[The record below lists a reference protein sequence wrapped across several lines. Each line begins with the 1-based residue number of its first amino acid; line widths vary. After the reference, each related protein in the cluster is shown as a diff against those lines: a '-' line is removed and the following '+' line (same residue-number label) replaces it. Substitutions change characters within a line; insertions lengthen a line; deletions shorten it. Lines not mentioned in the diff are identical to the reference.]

1 MTRRRDGIGPDLA
14 GKRLLVTGG
23 GTGIGAATARL
34 AAAEGMRVLV
44 TGRRAEPLDRVVAS
58 IREAGGAAASFVGD
72 VAAEGAGEAM
82 LAAMHDA
89 FGGVDAVFAN
99 AGYGIETPGMELAM
113 PDLRRI
119 FEVNLFAAVD
129 LMRSAGRVMGDAG
142 GAGHLLGC
150 SSILGK
156 FTLPEYGAY
165 SATKAALTH
174 VCRAMRTELR
184 GSGIAVST
192 VHPVTTRT
200 EFFEVAAR
208 ASAGDKGGAA
218 DPARLRPDGTP
229 RHAPRAFI
237 QSPERVGRAVVRCL
251 RRPRAEVWTTVSG
264 RLAAGVFELV
274 PPIYELMLRSQVHG
288 PGSR

>member
-1 MTRRRDGIGPDLA
+1 MARRRDGIGPALT
-14 GKRLLVTGG
+14 GRRLLVTGG
-23 GTGIGAATARL
+23 GTGIGAATARV
-34 AAAEGMRVLV
+34 AAAAGMKVMV

-58 IREAGGAAASFVGD
+58 IREAGGEAESFVGD
-72 VAAEGAGEAM
+72 VAGEGASEAM
-82 LAAMHDA
+82 LAAMQDT

-99 AGYGIETPGMELAM
+99 AGYGVEVAGIDLPMA
-113 PDLRRI
+113 DLRRI

-129 LMRSAGRVMGDAG
+129 LLQAAGRAMRDAG
-142 GAGHLLGC
+142 SPGHLLGC

-184 GSGIAVST
+184 GTGIAVST

-208 ASAGDKGGAA
+208 AARGSGAA
-218 DPARLRPDGTP
+218 DGGRLRDDGTP
-229 RHAPRAFI
+229 KHAPQAFI
-237 QSPERVGRAVVRCL
+237 QPPETVAKAVIRCL
-251 RRPRAEVWTTVSG
+251 RRPRAEVWTTIPG
-264 RLAAGVFELV
+264 RLATGVFELV
-274 PPIYELMLRSQVHG
+274 PPIYELMLRSQARGTV
-288 PGSR
+288 RADR

>member
-1 MTRRRDGIGPDLA
+1 MAIRCDGIGPDLTRR
-14 GKRLLVTGG
+14 RLLVTGG

-34 AAAEGMRVLV
+34 AAEAGMKVMV

-58 IREAGGAAASFVGD
+58 IRGAGGEAESFVGD
-72 VAAEGAGEAM
+72 VAGEGASGAM
-82 LAAMHDA
+82 LAAMHAA

-99 AGYGIETPGMELAM
+99 AGYGVEVAGIDLPMA
-113 PDLRRI
+113 DLRRI

-129 LMRSAGRVMGDAG
+129 LLQAAGRAMRDAG
-142 GAGHLLGC
+142 SPGHLLGC

-156 FTLPEYGAY
+156 FTLPEYGGY

-208 ASAGDKGGAA
+208 EAAGDV
-218 DPARLRPDGTP
+218 DPGRLRADGTP
-229 RHAPRAFI
+229 KHAPKAFI
-237 QSPERVGRAVVRCL
+237 QPPEKVARAVIRCL
-251 RRPRAEVWTTVSG
+251 RRPRAEVWTTISG
-264 RLAAGVFELV
+264 RLATGVFELV
-274 PPIYELMLRSQVHG
+274 PPIYEFMLRSQAG
-288 PGSR
+288 QTRR